1 MRKQIDLSQYS
12 NQHYL
17 IKMIDKSFKL
27 WTKILKWKVVL
38 YWPHWWTGKKRF
50 PKLGVESFVKN
61 GVRPA
66 LIPLLITYFQ
76 GQKMKVKWH
85 GVMSKTRK
93 LKGGGPQGSTF
104 GIWEYLRQSN
114 DNANCVNESDR
125 LSFWTTCHF

>member
-1 MRKQIDLSQYS
+1 
-12 NQHYL
+12 
-17 IKMIDKSFKL
+17 
-27 WTKILKWKVVL
+27 
-38 YWPHWWTGKKRF
+38 
-50 PKLGVESFVKN
+50 
-61 GVRPA
+61 
-66 LIPLLITYFQ
+66 
-76 GQKMKVKWH
+76 MKVKWH